1 VKKTS
6 EGRVKVTE
14 IRSLSHKELI
24 AKIAE
29 KEEELANMRF
39 QISLHQ
45 FDNVIKVRHIRHD
58 LARMKT
64 ILNEDVLGIHPLTGK
79 AE

>member
-1 VKKTS
+1 
-6 EGRVKVTE
+6 VKVTE
-14 IRSLSHKELI
+14 IRNFSRSELI
-24 AKIAE
+24 TKIAE
-29 KEEELANMRF
+29 KEEELANIRF

-45 FDNVIKVRHIRHD
+45 FDNVIKLRLVRRE

-64 ILNEDVLGIHPLTGK
+64 ILREDTLGIKTLNVQ